1 MKKIL
6 EKVWKFGKVFHTF
19 AVPKKK
25 RVMKQQK
32 SCAVFLAVEF
42 GNEEVVIVKKKSSLK
57 LGREIRAVYSAK

>member
-1 MKKIL
+1 
-6 EKVWKFGKVFHTF
+6 
-19 AVPKKK
+19 
-25 RVMKQQK
+25 MKQQK